1 MVGKVEEK
9 SMVPTVLVG
18 IGGTGAEI
26 LSRVRRLVE
35 ETYGGLKNFP
45 IISFLWVDTDKGYK
59 ISNPEAAGTPFK
71 DKEKHWAQV
80 SGKEV
85 QTMIADM
92 ENFPWIN
99 KWFPSQLERNITTL
113 EAGAGQIRACGRFA
127 FFCNYQ
133 EIKKK
138 FQEARN
144 RTKGQENYMLDT
156 YGVKVSPNSV
166 NVFVTGSLSGGTGSG
181 MLIDFGYCIQHWLQ
195 GEGSFTV
202 TAIVPMPNAFTG
214 IDVGDRVLANG
225 YAALMELSYFSDYH
239 TEYTEQYSPSLT
251 DEIRSSKSPFDFTYL
266 VGTKNGDSEFKLAQI
281 REAIAQNIFLDL
293 TSDFAPHKRSI
304 RDNIKSAWAQT
315 DPEGRGYPKNFMS
328 FGLSTI
334 EIPITQ
340 IRASLANRLAT
351 DLIGWWLNESV
362 QLPPQ
367 MLELVRGD
375 ILKRLRLSEKELLAD
390 LSTAKDRAISALI
403 FDWVNGIRNDI
414 TNENRLQCTQ
424 QGANAFGTEKGKILQ
439 FVSYLKEQVEIFK
452 SENLQEL
459 SPDERVHSEYLQNMY
474 RSRDK
479 IIKQGRKEL
488 EAELYRILE
497 DRNRGVQFADVFLNT
512 VGQVFQ
518 SNADKFRREQ
528 ERQTKIET
536 SRDRQYQDA
545 IKDINECKDKFGLT
559 KQAKME
565 QYCESA
571 LAGIE
576 GNANAVI
583 RRKSRFLGLEVIAR
597 LQEHLDLLQRRL
609 NRFKQRLT
617 QLRDYFDQKAQTETD
632 SADSLEINGI
642 KLYERY
648 EMNGLYQ
655 DLIEQLAGVYE
666 GSQTP
671 YEQGMDSI
679 CQTVSEDILKKSSPM
694 WKETRG
700 VDEVMR
706 LWDLTEIPAVQIE
719 DLQEIIYERTKLVID
734 NAPADSRLKKELA
747 ACDRFFKVF
756 NDESE
761 IINNIRLAYQ
771 KSQPLML
778 LSRAVISRSG
788 FTPQTNTNVALLGG
802 VNTSDPAAQKMLPKI
817 REFVQSEDSIKPL
830 GESERHRI
838 VFVQETGGFSLR
850 CIESI
855 NELRQSYQQW
865 LGESV
870 IAKRA
875 KLKGEAKDPPI
886 PVHLTKEP
894 PFWDVIPEDS
904 NVFKLAV
911 QARALEVLFQEVNRA
926 TKEQTIRYTQ
936 QTAIGSEK
944 VDLASNWE
952 EAPQILQVRACRRD
966 REEIERQVNHIFAT
980 AESDTQKQQ
989 LYQKLLDYLRQ
1000 RAIELAKSGGE
1011 DSPLYMREKA
1021 IVIDVIN
1028 KYKLAPTQAQTTP
1041 IPMTPTESV
1050 TVGEAQPENGSGI
1063 FDNSN
1068 HRQNQPTTPNTPP
1081 TSSDHNDNRWERWEN
1096 LKQDYKDGL
1105 ITREE
1110 LDAAKKLIFNS

>member
-1 MVGKVEEK
+1 MVAAGQRSGNSPVEEK
-9 SMVPTVLVG
+9 SMVPTILVG

-35 ETYGGLKNFP
+35 ETYGGLQNFP

-71 DKEKHWAQV
+71 DKEKHWARV
-80 SGKEV
+80 SGREV
-85 QTMIADM
+85 QTMIANM
-92 ENFPWIN
+92 ENYPWIN
-99 KWFPSQLERNITTL
+99 KWFPSELERNITTL

-127 FFCNYQ
+127 FFVNYQ
-133 EIKKK
+133 EIRKK

-144 RTKGQENYMLDT
+144 RTKGKENYMLDR

-195 GEGSFTV
+195 GEGSAT
-202 TAIVPMPNAFTG
+202 TTSIVPMPNAFAG
-214 IDVGDRVLANG
+214 INVGDRVLANG
-225 YAALMELSYFSDYH
+225 YAALMELSYFSDYR
-239 TEYTEQYSPSLT
+239 TEYLEQYSPILS
-251 DEIRSSKSPFDFTYL
+251 DEIRSVKPPFDFTYL

-340 IRASLANRLAT
+340 IRSSLANRLGT

-362 QLPPQ
+362 QLPPK
-367 MLELVRGD
+367 MLELVRDD
-375 ILKRLRLSEKELLAD
+375 ILKRLRLTEKELLAD
-390 LSTAKDRAISALI
+390 LSTAKDRSISALI
-403 FDWVNGIRNDI
+403 FDWVNGVRSDISNND
-414 TNENRLQCTQ
+414 RLQCTQ

-439 FVSYLKEQVEIFK
+439 FVPYLQEQVETFK
-452 SENLQEL
+452 AENLQDL
-459 SPDERVHSEYLQNMY
+459 SPDERVHGEYLQNMY
-474 RSRDK
+474 RSRDQ
-479 IIKQGRKEL
+479 IIRKGREEL
-488 EAELYRILE
+488 EAKLYRILE
-497 DRNRGVQFADVFLNT
+497 DRNRGVQFAEVFLTT

-518 SNADKFRREQ
+518 STADKFRREQ
-528 ERQTKIET
+528 ERQTKVEAN
-536 SRDRQYQDA
+536 RDRQYQDA
-545 IKDINECKDKFGLT
+545 IKDINEFKNKFGLT

-571 LAGIE
+571 LTGIE

-583 RRKSRFLGLEVIAR
+583 RRKSRSLGLEVIAR
-597 LQEHLDLLQRRL
+597 LQEHLGLLQRRL
-609 NRFKQRLT
+609 NRFQQRLT
-617 QLRDYFDQKAQTETD
+617 QLRDYFNQKAQEKTD
-632 SADSLEINGI
+632 SADALEINGI
-642 KLYERY
+642 KLYDRY

-655 DLIEQLAGVYE
+655 DLIEQSAGVYQ
-666 GSQTP
+666 GSKTL
-671 YEQGMDSI
+671 YEQGMDTIS
-679 CQTVSEDILKKSSPM
+679 QTASEDILKQSSPM

-706 LWDLTEIPAVQIE
+706 LWDLTEIPEVQVE
-719 DLQEIIYERTKLVID
+719 DLQGIIYDRTKLVID
-734 NAPADSRLKKELA
+734 QAPADSRLKKELA
-747 ACDRFFKVF
+747 ACDRIFKVF
-756 NDESE
+756 NDDSE
-761 IINNIRLAYQ
+761 IINNVRLAYQ

-802 VNTSDPAAQKMLPKI
+802 INTSDPAAQKMLPKI
-817 REFVQSEDSIKPL
+817 KEFVQGDDSIKPL
-830 GESERHRI
+830 GDSERHRI

-850 CIESI
+850 CIDSI

-875 KLKGEAKDPPI
+875 RLKGEAKDPPI

-894 PFWDVIPEDS
+894 PFWDVIPEDP
-904 NVFKLAV
+904 NIFKLVV

-966 REEIERQVNHIFAT
+966 QEEIERQVNHIYET
-980 AESDTQKQQ
+980 TTTDTQKQQ
-989 LYQKLLDYLRQ
+989 LYQQLTNYLQRRAKELDKL
-1000 RAIELAKSGGE
+1000 GGE
-1011 DSPLYMREKA
+1011 DSPMYMREKT
-1021 IVIDVIN
+1021 IVLDVIN
-1028 KYKLAPTQAQTTP
+1028 KYKLAVQAQATTP
-1041 IPMTPTESV
+1041 SNEVRQEQSNNDSQ
-1050 TVGEAQPENGSGI
+1050 EKSNG
-1063 FDNSN
+1063 DPWK
-1068 HRQNQPTTPNTPP
+1068 Q
-1081 TSSDHNDNRWERWEN
+1081 WEV
-1096 LKQDYKDGL
+1096 LKQDFKDGL
-1105 ITREE
+1105 ITRDE
-1110 LDAAKKLIFNS
+1110 LDAAKKQIFDS